1 MAVVPVH
8 CSRDVTLA
16 RSNKGEPPM
25 LDLQCDPQFGHGAS
39 PCTMRTTVYVATP
52 QHVMKFFAVLCS
64 AAVLCFVCG
73 GKTFLVILRIFDD
86 LLYTQKLLA
95 HARGHAVPSR
105 DSVHRQHCTSST

>member
-52 QHVMKFFAVLCS
+52 QHVMKFFAVLCRLCS
-64 AAVLCFVCG
+64 AVQCGAVLAVCA
-73 GKTFLVILRIFDD
+73 LCSSAMRRQN
-86 LLYTQKLLA
+86 LLGEFTNI
-95 HARGHAVPSR
+95 
-105 DSVHRQHCTSST
+105 